1 MPPLWD
7 LTRGTGNYLE
17 IFRSGSHLDMEA
29 DVHLAVGLPEVGDH
43 GADSLVSQLQQ
54 DLPPLH
60 TQLLSAVNKKKI
72 SYAA

>member
-1 MPPLWD
+1 
-7 LTRGTGNYLE
+7 
-17 IFRSGSHLDMEA
+17 MEA

>member
-1 MPPLWD
+1 
-7 LTRGTGNYLE
+7 
-17 IFRSGSHLDMEA
+17 MEA
-29 DVHLAVGLPEVGDH
+29 DVHLAVGLPEVWDH